1 MLEESGKIDYNKLK
15 PVLFEMPT
23 YSYLR
28 TGEMIG
34 KCTTLGKKFREE
46 NM

>member
-1 MLEESGKIDYNKLK
+1 
-15 PVLFEMPT
+15 MPT

-34 KCTTLGKKFREE
+34 KCIQPGKEYQEKIISRH
-46 NM
+46 

>member
-1 MLEESGKIDYNKLK
+1 ME

-28 TGEMIG
+28 TGEMLG
-34 KCTTLGKKFREE
+34 KCTRPGKEYREKTSFKQ
-46 NM
+46 